1 MTMRGVKFEC
11 VSPLYFHSGTYISHR
26 SKIIFTGVKVDCCYF
41 MDAPL
46 HSPPKKVVERTQFGE
61 LHLIGDW
68 D

>member
-1 MTMRGVKFEC
+1 MRGVKVER
-11 VSPLYFHSGTYISHR
+11 VLSLYFHSGIYTS
-26 SKIIFTGVKVDCCYF
+26 SKMIFTGVKVDCCYF
-41 MDAPL
+41 MDTPV

>member
-1 MTMRGVKFEC
+1 MTMRGVKVEC
-11 VSPLYFHSGTYISHR
+11 ELALYIHSGTHNS
-26 SKIIFTGVKVDCCYF
+26 SKIIFTGVKADCCYF
-41 MDAPL
+41 MDTPV